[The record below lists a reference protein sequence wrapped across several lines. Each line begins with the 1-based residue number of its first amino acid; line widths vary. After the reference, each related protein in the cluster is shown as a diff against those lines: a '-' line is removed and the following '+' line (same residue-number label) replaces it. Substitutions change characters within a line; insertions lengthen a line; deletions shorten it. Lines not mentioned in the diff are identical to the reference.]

1 MRLSIKT
8 LIWYLSSTHELKEPI
23 VELGSRQV
31 VSQIGFADLRP
42 LFPNKKYIGCDAEA
56 GVGVNKIE
64 DMQALSFKDES
75 IRTILCL
82 DTIEHV
88 ADPFQAMKEIY
99 RCLTDDGILVLSSHM
114 YAPVHYKIDYWRF
127 TPQCF
132 EKILLNDFRTKEI
145 LIQGE
150 ATFPELIAG
159 LASKQKQSPFHIK
172 LDELNTMLPWTYP
185 FSFRRLE

>member
-1 MRLSIKT
+1 MRLSVKT

-23 VELGSRQV
+23 VELGSRQA
-31 VSQIGFADLRP
+31 VSQVGFADLRP
-42 LFPNKKYIGCDAEA
+42 LFPNKKYMGCDAEA
-56 GVGVNKIE
+56 GVGVDQIE

-75 IRTILCL
+75 IRTILCV

-88 ADPFQAMKEIY
+88 AHPLQVMKEIY

-132 EKILLNDFRTKEI
+132 EKILLNDFRSKEI

-150 ATFPELIAG
+150 PTFPELIAG
-159 LASKQKQSPFHIK
+159 LASKQKQSPFHIN

-185 FSFRRLE
+185 FPFRRLE